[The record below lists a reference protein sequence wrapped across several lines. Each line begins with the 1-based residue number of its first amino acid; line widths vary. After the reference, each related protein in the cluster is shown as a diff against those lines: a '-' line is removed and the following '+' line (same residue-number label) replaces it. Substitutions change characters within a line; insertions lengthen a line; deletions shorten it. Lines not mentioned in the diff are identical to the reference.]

1 MNSNKDK
8 MFLTILEFVLCLNKL
23 KFNTLQLLSET
34 SNDVKDEIDKI
45 QLSVRS
51 RLTNYNITQTITT
64 RYKIISLDFTMRILS
79 EENLKNLL
87 QLILQCNA
95 LKDLRLRTDARL
107 SAPKRLRL
115 TNLDLKNNNRLTLES
130 PNETVQSPLVTLE
143 PVILAVQS
151 ANRLTL
157 ESPLETVLGKCNSL
171 TSLDLSNN
179 KFGDTGIKY
188 LEQLQQLSQLDSL
201 AILNL
206 SEIQIGPLGA
216 ESLPSV
222 LKKLSSL
229 VHLDLSF
236 NNIGPLGT
244 QKLTPVLV
252 SPQCSSLSHLN
263 LSNNNIGPL
272 GAESL
277 ASVLH
282 QCRSLTLL
290 DLSINREGPVGAEKL
305 AAMIP
310 KCNVIS
316 YLYLES
322 NYVGP
327 SGAKSLDRAKSQCSS
342 LKYIYYK
349 DYKLY

>member
-1 MNSNKDK
+1 M
-8 MFLTILEFVLCLNKL
+8 
-23 KFNTLQLLSET
+23 
-34 SNDVKDEIDKI
+34 

-51 RLTNYNITQTITT
+51 KITNNNITQTITT

-130 PNETVQSPLVTLE
+130 PNETV
-143 PVILAVQS
+143 
-151 ANRLTL
+151 
-157 ESPLETVLGKCNSL
+157 LGKCNSL
-171 TSLDLSNN
+171 TSVDLSNN

-222 LKKLSSL
+222 LEKLRSL
-229 VHLDLSF
+229 VHLNLSN

-244 QKLTPVLV
+244 QKLTPALV
-252 SPQCSSLSHLN
+252 SSQCSSLSHLN

-282 QCRSLTLL
+282 QCRFLTLL
-290 DLSINREGPVGAEKL
+290 DLSNNRIGPVGAEKL

-316 YLYLES
+316 HLYLEC
-322 NYVGP
+322 NYVGKT
-327 SGAKSLDRAKSQCSS
+327 GAKSLDRAKSHCSS
-342 LKYIYYK
+342 LKYLFYK

>member
-1 MNSNKDK
+1 
-8 MFLTILEFVLCLNKL
+8 MFSTILEFVLCLNKL

-34 SNDVKDEIDKI
+34 SKDVKNEIDNM

-51 RLTNYNITQTITT
+51 RISNFNDFVTITT
-64 RYKIISLDFTMRILS
+64 RYKIISLDFTMSYLS

-87 QLILQCNA
+87 QLILLCNA
-95 LKDLRLRTDARL
+95 LKDLSLRTDARL

-130 PNETVQSPLVTLE
+130 QNETVQ
-143 PVILAVQS
+143 PVILALESSMVTVQS

-171 TSLDLSNN
+171 TSLNLSNN

-229 VHLDLSF
+229 VHLNLSN

-252 SPQCSSLSHLN
+252 SPQCSSLSHLDI
-263 LSNNNIGPL
+263 SNNNIGPL
-272 GAESL
+272 GAKSL
-277 ASVLH
+277 ASVLNL
-282 QCRSLTLL
+282 CGLLTHLN
-290 DLSINREGPVGAEKL
+290 LSRNRIGPVGAEEL
-305 AAMIP
+305 AAMLP
-310 KCNVIS
+310 QCNLTH
-316 YLYLES
+316 LYLES

>member
-1 MNSNKDK
+1 MSN
-8 MFLTILEFVLCLNKL
+8 I
-23 KFNTLQLLSET
+23 
-34 SNDVKDEIDKI
+34 
-45 QLSVRS
+45 
-51 RLTNYNITQTITT
+51 
-64 RYKIISLDFTMRILS
+64 S

-107 SAPKRLRL
+107 SAPKGAIKLAAVLRQCERLRL
-115 TNLDLKNNNRLTLES
+115 TNLDLKNN
-130 PNETVQSPLVTLE
+130 
-143 PVILAVQS
+143 
-151 ANRLTL
+151 NRLTL

-206 SEIQIGPLGA
+206 SEIQIGPNGA

-229 VHLDLSF
+229 NHLDISY
-236 NNIGPLGT
+236 NNIGPIGT
-244 QKLTPVLV
+244 QKLMQSLV
-252 SPQCSSLSHLN
+252 CPQCSSLSYLN

-277 ASVLH
+277 ASVLDR
-282 QCRSLTLL
+282 CSLTHL
-290 DLSINREGPVGAEKL
+290 DISSNRIGPVGAEEI
-305 AAMIP
+305 AAMLP
-310 KCNVIS
+310 QSK
-316 YLYLES
+316 LTHLFLEC
-322 NYVGP
+322 NYVGYT
-327 SGAKSLDRAKSQCSS
+327 GAKSLDRVKSQCAFI
-342 LKYIYYK
+342 IYL
-349 DYKLY
+349 LY

>member
-1 MNSNKDK
+1 
-8 MFLTILEFVLCLNKL
+8 MFSTILEFVLCLNKL

-34 SNDVKDEIDKI
+34 SKDVKNEIDNM

-64 RYKIISLDFTMRILS
+64 RYKIISLDFTMSNIS

-95 LKDLRLRTDARL
+95 LKDLSLRTDVRL
-107 SAPKRLRL
+107 SAPKGAIKLAAVLRQCERLRL
-115 TNLDLKNNNRLTLES
+115 TNLDLKNNNIGSEGAKELTEVL
-130 PNETVQSPLVTLE
+130 L
-143 PVILAVQS
+143 

-157 ESPLETVLGKCNSL
+157 EFPLETVLGKCNSL

-206 SEIQIGPLGA
+206 SEIQIGPNGA
-216 ESLPSV
+216 ESLASV

-229 VHLDLSF
+229 VLLDLSY
-236 NNIGPLGT
+236 NNIGPIGT

-252 SPQCSSLSHLN
+252 QCSSLSHLN

-277 ASVLH
+277 ASVL

-290 DLSINREGPVGAEKL
+290 DLSSNRIGPVGAEKL

>member
-1 MNSNKDK
+1 
-8 MFLTILEFVLCLNKL
+8 MFSTIIEFVLCSFCSKFE
-23 KFNTLQLLSET
+23 FNTLQLLSET

-51 RLTNYNITQTITT
+51 NISNFNIPKTITT
-64 RYKIISLDFTMRILS
+64 RYKIISLDFTMRNIS

-188 LEQLQQLSQLDSL
+188 LEQLQQLCQLDSL

-206 SEIQIGPLGA
+206 SEIQIGPIGA

-229 VHLDLSF
+229 VLLDLSY

-244 QKLTPVLV
+244 QKLSLIF
-252 SPQCSSLSHLN
+252 PQCSSLSHLN
-263 LSNNNIGPL
+263 LSNNQIGPE
-272 GAESL
+272 GTKSL
-277 ASVLH
+277 ASDLH

-290 DLSINREGPVGAEKL
+290 DLSCNRIGPVGAEKL

-316 YLYLES
+316 HLYLEC

-342 LKYIYYK
+342 LIHLFYK